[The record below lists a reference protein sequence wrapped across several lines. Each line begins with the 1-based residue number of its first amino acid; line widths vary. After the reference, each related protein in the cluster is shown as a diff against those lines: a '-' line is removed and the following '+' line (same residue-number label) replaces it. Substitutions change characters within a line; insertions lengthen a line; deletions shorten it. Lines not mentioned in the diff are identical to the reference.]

1 MWISTF
7 IFWVLVPK
15 LRSENE
21 FWFLNI
27 VHCRGQNLWHKVI
40 KRKAKLQIYWF
51 LSKTFIDFPND
62 ESFKSDFKA
71 SQLCQHQSQICI
83 FGLFYRNL
91 SGSKKIITGLLIILD
106 LLSSSVENGK
116 HKLSM
121 TMEMKEEWLS
131 YRWFRRENSKFF
143 LRSRSIEFEVGKC
156 IVSWNVLRTSIIFL
170 CLSLAREL
178 TSDFLCW
185 LLLESFE
192 AEAAASCSLAS
203 ASLLR

>member
-1 MWISTF
+1 MK
-7 IFWVLVPK
+7 VLRATLKHLNYASIKV
-15 LRSENE
+15 RSV
-21 FWFLNI
+21 FLDFSI
-27 VHCRGQNLWHKVI
+27 ATSLGRG
-40 KRKAKLQIYWF
+40 
-51 LSKTFIDFPND
+51 
-62 ESFKSDFKA
+62 A
-71 SQLCQHQSQICI
+71 SA
-83 FGLFYRNL
+83 R
-91 SGSKKIITGLLIILD
+91 KIITGLLIILD